1 MPPKT
6 RPKVFGA
13 AEALNNKAFKWVI
26 DKRVNLILNRMK
38 VTDNT
43 KELFRLQG
51 AYREVNTILQ
61 ELQLLADSVER
72 SERKKAIPTFGNDD
86 SYLV

>member
-6 RPKVFGA
+6 RLKVFGA

-61 ELQLLADSVER
+61 ELQLLAKSIER
-72 SERKKAIPTFGNDD
+72 EEQKKAVPTFGNDD